1 MIHYMMSADRLQ
13 FAIEQNLMNHEEHGP
28 AVIVD
33 ISSHLVKMVYHSTN
47 SNPLLFFNDI
57 DTP

>member
-13 FAIEQNLMNHEEHGP
+13 FAIEQNLMNHEDHGL

-33 ISSHLVKMVYHSTN
+33 ISSHLVKMVYRPTN